1 MRTLPRN
8 GSPKHDAGPQ
18 VSDKSGAGCG
28 TLWKHFKQWLAAVL
42 VLAIAPYYSV
52 TPAQAA
58 DPQPY
63 KVELVSTGNS
73 DMNATL
79 KATSDLVGLRSSA
92 PVGPFGLIGRAR
104 SDLDRLKTVL
114 ESYGYYQSYV
124 AITIDG
130 LALDDPTLGE
140 GLTAKGAKDDA
151 RVKVTFTLGNL
162 YHLRKVEIDGEL
174 PKSLEGTLALKSG
187 DPAVASQVLAGG
199 DRLQTALEDEG
210 YAFAKVDTPIAH
222 EDPANRVLDVSFH
235 VVTGAKVNIG
245 EIRIQGLKRMHESFV
260 RKRLLLHT
268 GEQYGASKV
277 EKARKDLLALG
288 VFTSVTVQ
296 IGTKPD
302 SAGAVPIT
310 FRMRERPLHAVSLS
324 GAYSTDLGGSSTV
337 SWTHRDLTGE
347 ADQLTLSASV
357 LNLGGDASTGV
368 GYDLTAKYLM
378 PEFGHRDQSLQ
389 LAVQAINQS
398 LEAYD
403 QKAIT
408 FGATLTRKFSSVWT
422 ASVGI
427 TAEVESIDQEGFFQE
442 PCSSATTCPPVY
454 PSSDEKNPP
463 DGKPLPL
470 GTLYDPPYLPVGN
483 VSCTAGVCTGTP
495 TCTAA
500 GICTE
505 ELFTTNLLASHY
517 ELLALPFSIIYN
529 TTGLDSPLEDA
540 THGTKATFSETPT
553 LSFGTKS
560 ARFFVTQGSISYYF
574 DLHRFGLGADPGRS
588 IIALR
593 ALAGLAQGATEF
605 SLPPDQRFYAGGS
618 GTIRGYRY
626 QSVGPLFPDGNPIGG
641 TAINAGQA
649 EYRQRIGQNLGFAV
663 FLDAGQVS
671 QDVNPLDSTLR
682 FGAGAGVRYYT
693 AIGPIRLDFGV
704 PINRVGATDP
714 QVQGGIARSAGDHFE
729 IYIGLGQ
736 SF

>member
-8 GSPKHDAGPQ
+8 GSPKHGAGSQ
-18 VSDKSGAGCG
+18 VGDKSGAVCG
-28 TLWKHFKQWLAAVL
+28 TLWRSLWRYLAAVL
-42 VLAIAPYYSV
+42 VLATASSYIVAP
-52 TPAQAA
+52 ADAA

-79 KATSDLVGLRSSA
+79 KATSDLLTLRSSA

-130 LALDDPTLGE
+130 LPLDDPTLGE
-140 GLTAKGAKDDA
+140 ELTAKAAKDDA
-151 RVKVTFTLGNL
+151 RVKVTFTLGEL
-162 YHLRKVEIDGEL
+162 YHLRKVDIDGEL
-174 PKSLEGTLALKSG
+174 PKSVEGTLALKSG
-187 DPAVASQVLAGG
+187 EPAVAAQVLAAGE
-199 DRLQTALEDEG
+199 RLQTALEDEG

-222 EDPANRVLDVSFH
+222 EDPPNRVLDVSFH
-235 VVTGAKVNIG
+235 VVTGAKVNVG
-245 EIRIQGLKRMHESFV
+245 EIRIRGLKKMKESFV
-260 RKRLLLHT
+260 RQRLLLHT

-277 EKARKDLLALG
+277 ERARKDLLSLG
-288 VFTSVTVQ
+288 VFTSVTAQ
-296 IGTKPD
+296 LGTKANG
-302 SAGAVPIT
+302 AGEIPIT
-310 FRMRERPLHAVSLS
+310 FRVRERLLHAVSLS
-324 GAYSTDLGGSSTV
+324 AAYSTDLGGSSGVT
-337 SWTHRDLTGE
+337 WTNRDMSGK
-347 ADQLTLSASV
+347 ADQLTLGASV
-357 LNLGGDASTGV
+357 LNLGGTASTGV
-368 GYDLTAKYLM
+368 GYDLTAKYLL

-398 LEAYD
+398 LQAYD

-408 FGATLTRKFSSVWT
+408 FGATLTRKLSNIWT
-422 ASVGI
+422 VNLGL
-427 TAEVESIDQEGFFQE
+427 TAEFESIGQEGYYQE
-442 PCSSATTCPPVY
+442 PCPTTIDTCPT
-454 PSSDEKNPP
+454 PSTKPALAFPP
-463 DGKPLPL
+463 NLILPP
-470 GTLYDPPYLPVGN
+470 G
-483 VSCTAGVCTGTP
+483 P

-500 GICTE
+500 GVCSE
-505 ELFTTNLLASHY
+505 EVFTTDPSRLISHY
-517 ELLALPFSIIYN
+517 TLMSIPFTLIFN

-540 THGTKATFSETPT
+540 THGIRASFNESPT
-553 LSFGTKS
+553 LSLGTKN
-560 ARFFVTQGSISYYF
+560 AKFFITQGNISYYF
-574 DLHRFGLGADPGRS
+574 DLHRLGLNSDPGRS
-588 IIALR
+588 IMAFH
-593 ALAGLAQGATEF
+593 ALAGLAQGAGQF

-626 QSVGPLFPDGNPIGG
+626 QSVGPQFDDGNPIGG

-649 EYRQRIGQNLGFAV
+649 EYRQRIGQSLGFVV

-682 FGAGAGVRYYT
+682 FGTGAGVRYYT
-693 AIGPIRLDFGV
+693 PIGPIRLDIGI
-704 PINRVGATDP
+704 PINREGGGVT
-714 QVQGGIARSAGDHFE
+714 QGFITGDQITRSKGDAFE

>member
-18 VSDKSGAGCG
+18 VSDKGG
-28 TLWKHFKQWLAAVL
+28 TRCAIPWKPLWRCLPVVL
-42 VLAIAPYYSV
+42 VLAIAASYIV
-52 TPAQAA
+52 TPVYAA

-140 GLTAKGAKDDA
+140 ELTAKSAKDDA
-151 RVKVTFTLGNL
+151 RVKVTFTLGDL
-162 YHLRKVEIDGEL
+162 YHLRKVDIDGEL
-174 PKSLEGTLALKSG
+174 PKSVEGTLALKSG
-187 DPAVASQVLAGG
+187 EPAVASQVLAAGE
-199 DRLQTALEDEG
+199 RLQTALEDEG
-210 YAFAKVDTPIAH
+210 YAFAKVDPPIAH
-222 EDPANRVLDVSFH
+222 EDPQNRVLDVSFH
-235 VVTGAKVNIG
+235 VVAGTRVNIG
-245 EIRIQGLKRMHESFV
+245 EIRIRGLQRMRESFV
-260 RKRLLLHT
+260 RRRLLVQT
-268 GEQYGASKV
+268 GEQYGASKI

-296 IGTKPD
+296 VGTTAN
-302 SAGAVPIT
+302 SAGEVPIT
-310 FRMRERPLHAVSLS
+310 FRVRERALHAVSLS
-324 GAYSTDLGGSSTV
+324 AAYSTDLGGSSGVT
-337 SWTHRDLTGE
+337 WTDRNMTGK
-347 ADQLTLSASV
+347 ADQLTLGASV
-357 LNLGGDASTGV
+357 LNLGGSASTGV
-368 GYDLTAKYLM
+368 GYDLTAKYLL

-403 QKAIT
+403 QKALT
-408 FGATLTRKFSSVWT
+408 FGATLTRKLSSIWT
-422 ASVGI
+422 VNIGV
-427 TAEVESIDQEGFFQE
+427 TAEVESIGQEGYYLQ
-442 PCSSATTCPPVY
+442 PCPDATATDCPNPKFPPNLVIGDPTC
-454 PSSDEKNPP
+454 
-463 DGKPLPL
+463 
-470 GTLYDPPYLPVGN
+470 TL
-483 VSCTAGVCTGTP
+483 AGVCSR
-495 TCTAA
+495 
-500 GICTE
+500 E
-505 ELFTTNLLASHY
+505 VFTTDPLTSHYTLLAI
-517 ELLALPFSIIYN
+517 PFTVIFN

-540 THGTKATFSETPT
+540 THGIRASFNESPT
-553 LSFGTKS
+553 LSLGTKN
-560 ARFFVTQGSISYYF
+560 AKFFITQGNFSYYF
-574 DLHRFGLGADPGRS
+574 DLHLLGLNSDPGRS
-588 IIALR
+588 IFAVH
-593 ALAGLAQGATEF
+593 ALAGLAQGAGQY

-618 GTIRGYRY
+618 GTVRGYRY
-626 QSVGPLFPDGNPIGG
+626 QSVGPQFLDGNPIGG

-649 EYRQRIGQNLGFAV
+649 EYRQRIGQSLGFAV

-693 AIGPIRLDFGV
+693 PIGPIRLDIGV
-704 PINRVGATDP
+704 PINRERAITTNGKVPDTS
-714 QVQGGIARSAGDHFE
+714 ITRSRGDAFE

>member
-28 TLWKHFKQWLAAVL
+28 TLWKLVKHWLAAVL
-42 VLAIAPYYSV
+42 VLAAAPYYMV
-52 TPAQAA
+52 APARAA

-79 KATSDLVGLRSSA
+79 KATSDLLSLRTSA

-140 GLTAKGAKDDA
+140 ELTARGAKDDA

-162 YHLRKVEIDGEL
+162 YHLRKVDIDGEL
-174 PKSLEGTLALKSG
+174 PEAVKGTLALKSG
-187 DPAVASQVLAGG
+187 DPAVASQVLAAG

-245 EIRIQGLKRMHESFV
+245 EISIQGLKRMHESVV

-296 IGTKPD
+296 LGTAAD
-302 SAGAVPIT
+302 SAGAVPVT
-310 FRMRERPLHAVSLS
+310 FRIRERPLHAVSLS

-337 SWTHRDLTGE
+337 SWTHRDLSGE

-408 FGATLTRKFSSVWT
+408 FGATLTRKFSAVWT

-442 PCSSATTCPPVY
+442 PCSSATTCPPVF
-454 PSSDEKNPP
+454 PSDEKNA
-463 DGKPLPL
+463 L
-470 GTLYDPPYLPVGN
+470 TDPPYLPVGN
-483 VSCTAGVCTGTP
+483 VSCTPAKACTGTP

-560 ARFFVTQGSISYYF
+560 ARFFVTQGSIAYYF

-618 GTIRGYRY
+618 GTVRGYRY

-704 PINRVGATDP
+704 PINRVGATNP
-714 QVQGGIARSAGDHFE
+714 QVPGGIARPAGDSFE

>member
-8 GSPKHDAGPQ
+8 GSPKHDAGTH
-18 VSDKSGAGCG
+18 VSDKSGARCG
-28 TLWKHFKQWLAAVL
+28 TLWKSIWQALAAIL
-42 VLAIAPYYSV
+42 VLAIAPYYIV
-52 TPAQAA
+52 APAHAA

-79 KATSDLVGLRSSA
+79 KATSDLVTLRGSA

-130 LALDDPTLGE
+130 LPLDDPTLGE
-140 GLTAKGAKDDA
+140 ELTAKGVKDDA
-151 RVKVTFTLGNL
+151 KVKVTFTLGDL
-162 YHLRKVEIDGEL
+162 YHVRRVDIDGEL
-174 PKSLEGTLALKSG
+174 PKSLQGTLGLPSG
-187 DPAVASQVLAGG
+187 VPAVAAQVLAAG

-235 VVTGAKVNIG
+235 VVTGARVNVG
-245 EIRIQGLKRMHESFV
+245 DIRITGLKRMHEAFV

-296 IGTKPD
+296 VGTKAD

-310 FRMRERPLHAVSLS
+310 FRVRERPLHAVSLS

-454 PSSDEKNPP
+454 EYNKD
-463 DGKPLPL
+463 LPT
-470 GTLYDPPYLPVGN
+470 GTLTDPPYLPVGN
-483 VSCTAGVCTGTP
+483 VSCTAAGTCTAP

-560 ARFFVTQGSISYYF
+560 ARFFVTQGSIAYYF

-704 PINRVGATDP
+704 PINRVGATTSP
-714 QVQGGIARSAGDHFE
+714 IEGGIARSAGDHFE